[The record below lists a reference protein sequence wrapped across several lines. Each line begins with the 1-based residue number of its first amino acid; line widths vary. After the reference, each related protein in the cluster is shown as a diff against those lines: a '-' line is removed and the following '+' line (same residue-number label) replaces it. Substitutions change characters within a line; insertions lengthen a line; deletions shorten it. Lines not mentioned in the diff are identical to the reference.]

1 MKIVLVSIAPPFRG
15 GISIHTKGI
24 YNELKKNHEVKIF
37 SFYYQYPSFFFP
49 GKSQKIKND
58 NKFDNTDYSI
68 STINPF
74 SWLNTVRKIL
84 IVKPD
89 LLIFTHWN
97 PFVSFSLSFI
107 ARILKRSIDSN
118 RLVSICH
125 NIKPHENNLV
135 DNALIKFYLKPFKR
149 FMFMSSFVQN
159 ELNLY
164 KNKYKSVVR
173 FLPIDINHL
182 SIKKKNSV
190 RSDMGFNDKNKIV
203 LFFGLIRPYKG
214 LDNLLIAI
222 ENFII
227 NNTNGILIVAGEA
240 YENINKY
247 KEIVKKY
254 DSNNQIIWMNE
265 FIDDQKIEEL
275 MLASDLLVL
284 PYNSASQSGVLSQAW
299 QYNLPAIVTN
309 VGGLSEYVDENK
321 SGYIVEPND
330 SIGLSTKIVHFF
342 KSNDSLEMPK
352 YIKSNKD
359 KYSWENYIEGIMELV
374 NES

>member
-15 GISIHTKGI
+15 GISTHTKGI
-24 YNELKKNHEVKIF
+24 YNELKKNHDVRIF

-58 NKFDNTDYSI
+58 DKFKNTDYSI

-74 SWLNTVRKIL
+74 SWINTVRKIL

-107 ARILKRSIDSN
+107 ARVLKSSIDSN

-149 FMFMSSFVQN
+149 FMFMSSFVQK

-164 KNKYKSVVR
+164 KNKYKSIVR
-173 FLPIDINHL
+173 FLPIDINYISTKNKS
-182 SIKKKNSV
+182 SI
-190 RSDMGFNDKNKIV
+190 RLDMGFDAKNKIV

-214 LDNLLIAI
+214 LDNLLNAI
-222 ENFII
+222 ESFII
-227 NNTNGILIVAGEA
+227 NNTNSILIVAGEA

-247 KEIVKKY
+247 KEIAKKY
-254 DSNNQIIWMNE
+254 DSNNQIIWINK
-265 FIDDQKIEEL
+265 FIDDKKIEEL

-330 SIGLSTKIVHFF
+330 TVGLSAKIGHFF
-342 KSNDSLEMPK
+342 NSNDSLEMPK
-352 YIKSNKD
+352 YIKLNKH
-359 KYSWENYIEGIMELV
+359 KYSWDNYIEGIMGLV

>member
-15 GISIHTKGI
+15 GISTHTKGI
-24 YNELKKNHEVKIF
+24 YNELKKNHDVRIF

-58 NKFDNTDYSI
+58 DKFKNTEYSI

-74 SWLNTVRKIL
+74 SWINTVRKIL

-107 ARILKRSIDSN
+107 ARILKSSIDSN

-149 FMFMSSFVQN
+149 FMFMSSFVQK

-164 KNKYKSVVR
+164 KNKYKSIVR
-173 FLPIDINHL
+173 FLPIDINYISTKNKS
-182 SIKKKNSV
+182 SI
-190 RSDMGFNDKNKIV
+190 RLDMGFDAKNKIV

-214 LDNLLIAI
+214 LDNLLNAI
-222 ENFII
+222 ESFII

-240 YENINKY
+240 YENINRY

-299 QYNLPAIVTN
+299 QYNLPVIVTN

-330 SIGLSTKIVHFF
+330 TVGLSAKIGHFF
-342 KSNDSLEMPK
+342 NSNDSLEMPK
-352 YIKSNKD
+352 YIKLNKH
-359 KYSWENYIEGIMELV
+359 KYSWGNYIEGIMGLV

>member
-15 GISIHTKGI
+15 GISTHTKGI
-24 YNELKKNHEVKIF
+24 YNELKKNHDVRIF

-58 NKFDNTDYSI
+58 DKFKNTEYSI

-74 SWLNTVRKIL
+74 SWINTVRKIL

-107 ARILKRSIDSN
+107 ARILKSSIDSN

-149 FMFMSSFVQN
+149 FMFMSSFVQK

-164 KNKYKSVVR
+164 KNKYKSIVR
-173 FLPIDINHL
+173 FLPIDINYISTKNKS
-182 SIKKKNSV
+182 SI
-190 RSDMGFNDKNKIV
+190 RLDMGFDAKNKIV

-214 LDNLLIAI
+214 LDNLLNAI
-222 ENFII
+222 ESFII
-227 NNTNGILIVAGEA
+227 NNANGILIVAGEA

-247 KEIVKKY
+247 KEIAKKY
-254 DSNNQIIWMNE
+254 DSNNQIIWINK
-265 FIDDQKIEEL
+265 FIDDKKIEEL

-330 SIGLSTKIVHFF
+330 TVGLSAKIGHFF
-342 KSNDSLEMPK
+342 NSNDSLEMSK
-352 YIKSNKD
+352 YIKLNKH
-359 KYSWENYIEGIMELV
+359 KYSWDNYIEGIMGLV